1 MTYSL
6 TTFAEQRL
14 TDILDYT
21 FSEYGENAVNKLSRA
36 IDKDILLLTLNPY
49 MGKKEDKRYRT
60 RYEVRSL
67 VELFFKILYVVDEK
81 NECIVILDFF
91 DCRQAPSRMEEDIN

>member
-1 MTYSL
+1 MIYIL

-14 TDILDYT
+14 TNILDYT
-21 FSEYGENAVNKLSRA
+21 FMKYGENAVNKLSRA
-36 IDKDILLLTLNPY
+36 IDKDLLLLTINPY
-49 MGKKEDKRYRT
+49 MGQKEDKRYRT

-67 VELFFKILYVVDEK
+67 VEQFFKIFYVVDEM

-91 DCRQAPSRMEEDIN
+91 DCRQDPSRIEEDIN